1 MNIDMETMTLRVEIS
16 FKVNSFC
23 FYLFVDT
30 ASKIDRHLLST
41 VGSTRLFL
49 FTNTVNYKYLALNN
63 NTVNPTILKKEATI

>member
-1 MNIDMETMTLRVEIS
+1 MTLRVEIS

-30 ASKIDRHLLST
+30 ASKMDRHLLST
-41 VGSTRLFL
+41 VGSTGFFL

-63 NTVNPTILKKEATI
+63 NTVNPTVLNKEATT